1 MTDVTETQTNTVNT
15 ETTGTTDTTGT
26 AEADEQ
32 RAIASLLA
40 SVGVRTDENAENTT
54 ETTELTKEEL
64 EKKEPKDPKEPKETP
79 EEKHERRQ
87 TQKLARRLK
96 KEQEEFDRKRVEFE
110 AMLEKAK
117 VDPVAYLA
125 EQGIT
130 ISEWASR
137 QMETKDNKALREL
150 ERYKKEVAEKE
161 AQNQRLQAEQ
171 YNRQLTM
178 VVEQEFNLPKNL
190 EKYTHINV
198 LVKEG
203 LVNQDFFAGIAQRL
217 QEEFEETGIKPD
229 IEKHF
234 QEQEQELRR
243 IYTVL
248 SKAYKNDQTGNG
260 PGKEKTISQ
269 ASQTLSSKN
278 TQVSALN
285 AEPKSPEEIK
295 AEIMQKFGIG
305 KSYGTI

>member
-1 MTDVTETQTNTVNT
+1 MTDVLETQSTENNQSTENTV
-15 ETTGTTDTTGT
+15 TDTT
-26 AEADEQ
+26 ESDEQ

-40 SVGVRTDENAENTT
+40 SVGVRNDDTENTGT
-54 ETTELTKEEL
+54 TEAAETTEVTKEQVDN
-64 EKKEPKDPKEPKETP
+64 KEPKEPKETP

-96 KEQEEFDRKRVEFE
+96 KEQEEFDKKRVEFE
-110 AMLEKAK
+110 SLLEKAK

-130 ISEWASR
+130 ISEWASK

-161 AQNQRLQAEQ
+161 AQNQKLQAEQ

-217 QEEFEETGIKPD
+217 QEEFDETGVKPD

-234 QEQEQELRR
+234 QEQEQELRK

-278 TQVSALN
+278 TQVSAVN
-285 AEPKSPEEIK
+285 TESKSPEEIK
-295 AEIMQKFGIG
+295 AEIMQKYGIG

>member
-1 MTDVTETQTNTVNT
+1 MTDVLETQSTESNQSTENTV
-15 ETTGTTDTTGT
+15 TDTT
-26 AEADEQ
+26 ESDEQ

-40 SVGVRTDENAENTT
+40 SVGVRNDDTENTGT
-54 ETTELTKEEL
+54 TEAAETTEVTKEQVDN
-64 EKKEPKDPKEPKETP
+64 KEPKEPKETP

-96 KEQEEFDRKRVEFE
+96 KEQEEFDKKRVEFE
-110 AMLEKAK
+110 SLLEKAK

-130 ISEWASR
+130 ISEWASK

-161 AQNQRLQAEQ
+161 AQNQKLQAEQ

-217 QEEFEETGIKPD
+217 QEEFDETGVKPD

-234 QEQEQELRR
+234 QEQEQELRK

-278 TQVSALN
+278 TQVSAIN
-285 AEPKSPEEIK
+285 TESKSPEEIK
-295 AEIMQKFGIG
+295 AEIMQKYGIG

>member
-1 MTDVTETQTNTVNT
+1 MTDVLETQSTESNQSTENTV
-15 ETTGTTDTTGT
+15 TDTT
-26 AEADEQ
+26 ESDEQ

-40 SVGVRTDENAENTT
+40 SVGVRNDDTENTGT
-54 ETTELTKEEL
+54 TEAAETTEVTKEQVDN
-64 EKKEPKDPKEPKETP
+64 KEPKEPKETP

-96 KEQEEFDRKRVEFE
+96 KEQEEFDKKRVQFE
-110 AMLEKAK
+110 SLLEKAK

-130 ISEWASR
+130 ISEWASK

-161 AQNQRLQAEQ
+161 AQNQKLQAEQ

-217 QEEFEETGIKPD
+217 QEEFDETGVKPD

-234 QEQEQELRR
+234 QEQEQELRK

-278 TQVSALN
+278 TQVSAVN
-285 AEPKSPEEIK
+285 TESKSPEEIK
-295 AEIMQKFGIG
+295 AEIMQKYGIG

>member
-1 MTDVTETQTNTVNT
+1 MTDVLETQSTESNQSTENTV
-15 ETTGTTDTTGT
+15 TDTT
-26 AEADEQ
+26 ESDEQ

-40 SVGVRTDENAENTT
+40 SVGVRNDDTENTGT
-54 ETTELTKEEL
+54 TEAAETTEVTKEQVDN
-64 EKKEPKDPKEPKETP
+64 KEPKEPKETP

-96 KEQEEFDRKRVEFE
+96 KEQEEFDKKRVQFE
-110 AMLEKAK
+110 SLLEKAK

-130 ISEWASR
+130 ISEWASK

-161 AQNQRLQAEQ
+161 AQNQKLQAEQ

-217 QEEFEETGIKPD
+217 QEEFDETGVKPD

-234 QEQEQELRR
+234 QEQEQELRK

-278 TQVSALN
+278 TQVSAIN
-285 AEPKSPEEIK
+285 TESKSPEEIK
-295 AEIMQKFGIG
+295 AEIMQKYGIG